1 MLIGQQYRRERRWVS
16 ISVPLLL
23 ILTLAGNQRHI
34 MDTIKALLPQI
45 IPRDIKGTIILF
57 PLLATDDH
65 DDDDD
70 VEVLSCASLK
80 SI

>member
-1 MLIGQQYRRERRWVS
+1 
-16 ISVPLLL
+16 
-23 ILTLAGNQRHI
+23 

-57 PLLATDDH
+57 PLPLLATDDH